1 MKAIAILSSSML
13 LLTLPLYG
21 QSLVG
26 AWTATVSTDNTGNT
40 TTIRFVMQADST
52 FTFDEDSDGS
62 PESRSTYR
70 IDGNQITFTIAD
82 EYCTGKSVC
91 DFELR
96 EDGNILYLK
105 PVSIDCPNTHL
116 PPPMTLSR
124 EKDQPR

>member
-1 MKAIAILSSSML
+1 MKAIAILSASIL
-13 LLTLPLYG
+13 FLTLPLCS

-26 AWTATVSTDNTGNT
+26 AWTATLSTDNTGNT

-52 FTFDEDSDGS
+52 FTYDEDNDGR
-62 PESRSTYR
+62 PEGRSTYR
-70 IDGNQITFTIAD
+70 IDGNQITFAIAD
-82 EYCTGKSVC
+82 EHCTAKSVC
-91 DFELR
+91 DFEFR

-124 EKDQPR
+124 EKDRPR